1 MNRTLTNLVGAV
13 PVFCMLVFFLA
24 VAQADQEKDQKK
36 SSPAA
41 EKKTEAKEE
50 KKEQAEKKEKKK
62 EESAKKKGEAKPEEK
77 PAEEEKPEE
86 KKKEEKKY
94 PEAKTVKL
102 KHQPLKLTVDL
113 EGVFVAKEMAEIE
126 LDSEQLSS
134 FEVVEAVEHGQEVRK
149 GQELV
154 VFKRED
160 YEEQL
165 EKKERAMRLAEISLR
180 ETELE
185 VEALQASFPIAEE
198 ALQVEKRRSDE
209 DFAYYF
215 KVEQEWDRKMA
226 EMSLRSS
233 EFSVENQ
240 REEVEQL
247 EKMYGAD
254 DLTEETEEIVL
265 RRARFQLEMA
275 EMSFAQAKLRFERT
289 METLLPRME
298 EDIKRSAKLEEIRF
312 RSSEE
317 AMPLELEQAEL
328 ALEQER
334 IALEEQ
340 REALEEFMEDEKWLT
355 IKSPASG
362 VVYLGECQ
370 DGAFSGGA
378 TLAENLKEGEKV
390 SNGTVL
396 MTIVQLR
403 PMQVQTKVPEKELH
417 WVKKGTA
424 GEAKPVAYP
433 DMALST
439 KVTWINRIP
448 SVDGD
453 FAAELNVEL
462 PKEAEPLVPGMK
474 TKVELVVYDKKKAVL
489 VPKTAVGEEEDDETF
504 YVQQVVEDGN
514 ALKKRVVTKGK
525 EKGEMIEIVKGLEPG
540 MRILKAVA
548 EAEKKDE

>member
-36 SSPAA
+36 SPPAA

-50 KKEQAEKKEKKK
+50 KKEQAEKKE
-62 EESAKKKGEAKPEEK
+62 ESAKKKGEAKPEEK
-77 PAEEEKPEE
+77 PAEEKKP
-86 KKKEEKKY
+86 EEKKY

-113 EGVFVAKEMAEIE
+113 EGVFVATEMAEIE

-198 ALQVEKRRSDE
+198 ALQVKKRRSDE

-275 EMSFAQAKLRFERT
+275 EINFARTKLRFERN
-289 METLLPRME
+289 METLLPRVE
-298 EDIKRSAKLEEIRF
+298 EDLKRSAKLEEIQF
-312 RSSEE
+312 RQTEK

-328 ALEQER
+328 SLEQEQ
-334 IALEEQ
+334 IALEEK
-340 REALEEFMEDEKWLT
+340 REDLEEFREDEQWLT

-362 VVYLGECQ
+362 VVYLGEYK
-370 DGAFSGGA
+370 DGAFSGGSA
-378 TLAENLKEGEKV
+378 LAESLKEGEKV
-390 SNGTVL
+390 AKGTVL

-403 PMQVQTKVPEKELH
+403 PMEVKTKVAENELH
-417 WVKKGTA
+417 WVKKGTS

-433 DMALST
+433 DLELST
-439 KVTWINRIP
+439 KIEWINRIP

-453 FAAELNVEL
+453 FAATLSVDL
-462 PKEAEPLVPGMK
+462 PKDADPLVPGMK
-474 TKVELVVYDKKKAVL
+474 TKVVLTVYEKEKTIL
-489 VPKTAVGEEEDDETF
+489 VPKTAVAEEEDGETF
-504 YVQQVVEDGN
+504 YVQQVVEDGS
-514 ALKKRVVTKGK
+514 ALKKREVTQGK
-525 EKGEMIEIVKGLEPG
+525 EKGEMVEIVKGLEPG
-540 MRILKAVA
+540 LRILKVAA

>member
-24 VAQADQEKDQKK
+24 VAEADQEKDQKK
-36 SSPAA
+36 SPPAA

-62 EESAKKKGEAKPEEK
+62 EESAKKGEAKPEEK
-77 PAEEEKPEE
+77 PAEEKKPEE

-215 KVEQEWDRKMA
+215 KVDQEWDRKMA

-275 EMSFAQAKLRFERT
+275 EINFARTKLRFERN
-289 METLLPRME
+289 METLLPRVE
-298 EDIKRSAKLEEIRF
+298 EDLKRSAKLEEIQF
-312 RSSEE
+312 RQTEK

-328 ALEQER
+328 SLEQEQ
-334 IALEEQ
+334 IALEEK
-340 REALEEFMEDEKWLT
+340 REDLEEFREDEQWLT

-362 VVYLGECQ
+362 VVYLGEYK
-370 DGAFSGGA
+370 DGAFSGGSA
-378 TLAENLKEGEKV
+378 LAESLKEGEKV
-390 SNGTVL
+390 AKGTVL

-403 PMQVQTKVPEKELH
+403 PMEVKTKVAEKELH

-433 DMALST
+433 DLELST
-439 KVTWINRIP
+439 KIEWINRIP

-453 FAAELNVEL
+453 FAATLSVDL
-462 PKEAEPLVPGMK
+462 PKDADPLVPGMK
-474 TKVELVVYDKKKAVL
+474 TKVVLTVYEKEKTIL
-489 VPKTAVGEEEDDETF
+489 VPKTAVAEEEDGETF

-514 ALKKRVVTKGK
+514 ALKKREVTQGK
-525 EKGEMIEIVKGLEPG
+525 EKGEMVEIVKGLEPG
-540 MRILKAVA
+540 WRILKVAA